1 MGRSGG
7 SSGSFKKRREE
18 EESSDEEPQYRRESS
33 RRKAKE
39 QSKVRFLEGAGF
51 YFFNQTLY
59 FKFRLKNYTIGVRE
73 LICFCCILI
82 IPLL

>member
-39 QSKVRFLEGAGF
+39 QSKVRSLEGAGF
-51 YFFNQTLY
+51 YFLTKHYILNSD
-59 FKFRLKNYTIGVRE
+59 LKT
-73 LICFCCILI
+73 
-82 IPLL
+82 IPLGSGSLFVFVAFL